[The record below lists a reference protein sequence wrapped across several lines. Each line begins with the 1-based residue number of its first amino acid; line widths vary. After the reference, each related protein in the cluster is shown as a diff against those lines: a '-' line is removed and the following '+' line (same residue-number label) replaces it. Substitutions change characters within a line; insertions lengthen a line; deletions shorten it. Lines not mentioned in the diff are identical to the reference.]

1 MKKLII
7 ALAVGAMGIAANAA
21 SFTWTTAGRLYDGS
35 GNTGSD
41 YYAKGQTAYL
51 MFASTITQA
60 DLVSSFNSN
69 AATAQA
75 TVTSG
80 KVTSATV
87 NSEGKIEVATPFTSS
102 VTESQTAYFVIF
114 ANDKMYVSGTRA
126 APYNSLDPDEVG
138 AINFAAET
146 SLSRATLE
154 AANGYSTAG
163 WYTASVPEPTSGLL
177 MLLGMAGLALRR
189 RRA

>member
-1 MKKLII
+1 MV
-7 ALAVGAMGIAANAA
+7 ALAAVAVGIAANAA
-21 SFTWTTAGRLYDGS
+21 SFTWTTAGRIYDGS

-51 MFASTITQA
+51 MFVSTISQA
-60 DLVSSFNSN
+60 DLVDSFNASS
-69 AATAQA
+69 ATAMS
-75 TVTSG
+75 TVTGG

-87 NSEGKIEVATPFTSS
+87 NSEGKIEVTTPFTSS

-146 SLSRATLE
+146 SLSRATLD
-154 AANGYSTAG
+154 AADGYSTAG
-163 WYTASVPEPTSGLL
+163 WYAVPEPTSGLL